1 MFEKTYFPGRYSRSG
16 ASAVAVCFT
25 LLFAG
30 GSSSGL
36 AQVVEENPA
45 PLIFGEQR
53 TGLGPEAV
61 SVEGDSTPIGV
72 DLKNLVIVNDLDNT
86 PVDPSWNRGGVDLS
100 DGGPVLQNTA
110 LQKKLEAFVGK
121 PLSQRLLNEIRAEII
136 RRYRSADK
144 PFVSV
149 VAPPQEVTGGTL
161 TLQVIEFKAG
171 SVTAEGNVWTPN
183 DYILDQV
190 RQRPG
195 EEIDA
200 SNLVQ
205 DLNWLNL
212 NPYRS
217 LGAVFEP
224 GTVPGATDIVLR
236 SNERRPW
243 TVYAGY
249 ANSGTASSGR
259 NRVFAGGNVAN
270 LPFLDHQLSYLSTFN
285 PESLGYGDVVN
296 VSHAPG
302 YASHAL
308 SYFAPIDIAGQVR
321 TKLQLTAGYVESG
334 SVLNS
339 FFDEF
344 SQSWAITSE
353 LAFPL
358 DLPGARQFDVF
369 VGFDVKR
376 QFSDIEFADTVVS
389 KSNDDVGQFR
399 LGARGQ
405 YGFNIGALDTDGIVE
420 AYAALSPSGILA
432 NSLNYTYFYGS
443 IEQISRWNQGFGI
456 SVALA
461 GQATG
466 DELPDLEK
474 IAIGGST
481 TVRGYSTNEVSGNS
495 GIYGSLEL
503 RSPVFRHDLGAGFG
517 FGAEAYAFFDAGYVW
532 DDSSDDRGLQ
542 SIGAG
547 VELAVSEYLTAT
559 VEAGHALSGGPDT
572 NQGETSI
579 FGTVVLRY

>member
-1 MFEKTYFPGRYSRSG
+1 MFEKTYSPGRCSRGG
-16 ASAVAVCFT
+16 ARAFAVWFT

-30 GSSSGL
+30 VSAPGL

-53 TGLGPEAV
+53 TGLGPQAV
-61 SVEGDSTPIGV
+61 
-72 DLKNLVIVNDLDNT
+72 
-86 PVDPSWNRGGVDLS
+86 S
-100 DGGPVLQNTA
+100 DGGKVLQNAA
-110 LQKKLEAFVGK
+110 LQRKLEAFVGK

-171 SVTAEGNVWTPN
+171 NVTAEGNVWTPN
-183 DYILDQV
+183 DYILDHV

-200 SNLVQ
+200 SSLVQ

-249 ANSGTASSGR
+249 ANSGTAASGR

-270 LPFLDHQLSYLSTFN
+270 LPFLDHQISYLSTFN
-285 PESLGYGDVVN
+285 PESLGYGDLVN

-302 YASHAL
+302 YASHAF
-308 SYFAPIDIAGQVR
+308 SYFAPIDIAGLVR

-339 FFDEF
+339 FFDEY

-369 VGFDVKR
+369 AGFDVKR

-405 YGFNIGALDTDGIVE
+405 YGFNFGALDTDGIFE
-420 AYAALSPSGILA
+420 AYAALSPANMLA
-432 NSLNYTYFYGS
+432 NSTNYAYFYGS
-443 IEQISRWNQGFGI
+443 VEQITRWKQGFGI
-456 SVALA
+456 SVGLA

-481 TVRGYSTNEVSGNS
+481 TVRGYTTNEVSGNS

-503 RSPVFRHDLGAGFG
+503 RSPVFRHDLGTDLA

-547 VELAVSEYLTAT
+547 LELAVSEYLTAT
-559 VEAGHALSGGPDT
+559 IEAGHALSGGPDT

>member
-1 MFEKTYFPGRYSRSG
+1 MFQKSQSSG
-16 ASAVAVCFT
+16 V
-25 LLFAG
+25 
-30 GSSSGL
+30 SSSCRAIAYAASFTVMLAGSYSSSL

-53 TGLGPEAV
+53 TGLGPAAV
-61 SVEGDSTPIGV
+61 SVDGDSTPIGV
-72 DLKNLVIVNDLDNT
+72 DLKRLVIVNDLDTSAPN
-86 PVDPSWNRGGVDLS
+86 PAWNRDGVDLS
-100 DGGPVLQNTA
+100 DGGKALQNA
-110 LQKKLEAFVGK
+110 AFQKKLESYVGK
-121 PLSQRLLNEIRAEII
+121 PLSQKLLNEIRADII
-136 RRYRSADK
+136 KRYRSADR

-171 SVTAEGNVWTPN
+171 EVTAEGNVWTPS
-183 DYILDQV
+183 DYILEQV

-200 SNLVQ
+200 SDLVQ

-259 NRVFAGGNVAN
+259 DRVFAGGNVAN

-285 PESLGYGDVVN
+285 PESLGYGDLVN
-296 VSHAPG
+296 VSHSPG

-369 VGFDVKR
+369 AGFDVKR
-376 QFSDIEFADTVVS
+376 QFSDIEFAETVVS

-399 LGARGQ
+399 VGARGR
-405 YGFNIGALDTDGIVE
+405 YGLNFGALDTDGVVE

-432 NSLNYTYFYGS
+432 NSTNYTYFYGS
-443 IEQISRWNQGFGI
+443 IDQITRLNQGFGI
-456 SVALA
+456 AVALA
-461 GQATG
+461 GQATA
-466 DELPDLEK
+466 DVLPDLEK

-481 TVRGYSTNEVSGNS
+481 TVRGYTTNELSGNS
-495 GIYGSLEL
+495 GIYGNLEL
-503 RSPVFRHDLGAGFG
+503 RSPVIRHDLGSGITLA
-517 FGAEAYAFFDAGYVW
+517 AEAYAFFDAGYVW
-532 DDSSDDRGLQ
+532 DDISDDRGLQ

-547 VELAVSEYLTAT
+547 VDFALSEYLTAT
-559 VEAGHALSGGPDT
+559 IEAGHALSGAPDT

-579 FGTVVLRY
+579 FGTVVIRY

>member
-1 MFEKTYFPGRYSRSG
+1 MRALSI
-16 ASAVAVCFT
+16 T
-25 LLFAG
+25 LLLAG
-30 GSSSGL
+30 FTGSGL

-53 TGLGPEAV
+53 SGLGPSAV

-72 DLKNLVIVNDLDNT
+72 DLKRLVILNELDRSA
-86 PVDPSWNRGGVDLS
+86 PDPAWDRSGVDLS
-100 DGGPVLQNTA
+100 DGGKTLQNA
-110 LQKKLEAFVGK
+110 AFQKRLEGYVGK
-121 PLSQRLLNEIRAEII
+121 PLSQKLLNEIRAEII
-136 RRYRSADK
+136 RRYRAADK

-171 SVTAEGNVWTPN
+171 EVTAEGNVWTPSG
-183 DYILDQV
+183 YILDHV
-190 RQRPG
+190 RQQPG

-249 ANSGTASSGR
+249 ANSGTAASGR
-259 NRVFAGGNVAN
+259 DRVFAGGNVAN
-270 LPFLDHQLSYLSTFN
+270 LPFLDHQLSYLSTLN

-296 VSHAPG
+296 VTHAPG

-334 SVLNS
+334 SVLNP

-358 DLPGARQFDVF
+358 DLPGTRQFDVF
-369 VGFDVKR
+369 AGFDVKR

-399 LGARGQ
+399 VGARGR
-405 YGFNIGALDTDGIVE
+405 YGFNYGSLDTDGVVE
-420 AYAALSPSGILA
+420 AYAALSPGGILA
-432 NSLNYTYFYGS
+432 NSTSYTYFYGS
-443 IEQISRWNQGFGI
+443 VEQITRLNQGFGL
-456 SVALA
+456 SFALA
-461 GQATG
+461 GQATA
-466 DELPDLEK
+466 DTLPDLEK
-474 IAIGGST
+474 IAIGGSA
-481 TVRGYSTNEVSGNS
+481 TVRGYTTNEISGNS
-495 GIYGSLEL
+495 GVYGSLEL
-503 RSPVFRHDLGAGFG
+503 RSPIFGHDFG
-517 FGAEAYAFFDAGYVW
+517 SGLTLGAEAYAFFDAGYVW
-532 DDSSDDRGLQ
+532 DDTSDDRGIQ
-542 SIGAG
+542 SVGAG

-559 VEAGHALSGGPDT
+559 IEAGHALSGAPDT
-572 NQGETSI
+572 QQGETSI
-579 FGTVVLRY
+579 FGTFVIRY

>member
-1 MFEKTYFPGRYSRSG
+1 MFQKTHSSGRYSSSRAGVRALSI
-16 ASAVAVCFT
+16 T
-25 LLFAG
+25 LLLAG
-30 GSSSGL
+30 FTGSGL

-53 TGLGPEAV
+53 SGLGPSAV

-72 DLKNLVIVNDLDNT
+72 DLKRLVILNELDRSA
-86 PVDPSWNRGGVDLS
+86 PDPAWDRSGVDLS
-100 DGGPVLQNTA
+100 DGGKTLQNA
-110 LQKKLEAFVGK
+110 AFQKRLEGYVGK
-121 PLSQRLLNEIRAEII
+121 PLSQKLLNEIRAEII
-136 RRYRSADK
+136 RRYRAADK

-171 SVTAEGNVWTPN
+171 EVTAEGNVWTPSG
-183 DYILDQV
+183 YILDHV
-190 RQRPG
+190 RQQPG

-249 ANSGTASSGR
+249 ANSGTAASGR
-259 NRVFAGGNVAN
+259 DRVFAGGNVAN
-270 LPFLDHQLSYLSTFN
+270 LPFLDHQLSYLSTLN

-296 VSHAPG
+296 VTHAPG

-334 SVLNS
+334 SVLNP

-358 DLPGARQFDVF
+358 DLPGTRQFDVF
-369 VGFDVKR
+369 AGFDVKR

-399 LGARGQ
+399 VGARGR
-405 YGFNIGALDTDGIVE
+405 YGFNYGSLDTDGVVE
-420 AYAALSPSGILA
+420 AYAALSPGGILA
-432 NSLNYTYFYGS
+432 NSTSYTYFYGS
-443 IEQISRWNQGFGI
+443 VEQITRLNQGFGL
-456 SVALA
+456 SFALA
-461 GQATG
+461 GQATA
-466 DELPDLEK
+466 DTLPDLEK
-474 IAIGGST
+474 IAIGGSA
-481 TVRGYSTNEVSGNS
+481 TVRGYTTNEISGNS
-495 GIYGSLEL
+495 GVYGSLEL
-503 RSPVFRHDLGAGFG
+503 RSPIFGHDFG
-517 FGAEAYAFFDAGYVW
+517 SGLTLGAEAYAFFDAGYVW
-532 DDSSDDRGLQ
+532 DDTSDDRGIQ
-542 SIGAG
+542 SVGAG

-559 VEAGHALSGGPDT
+559 IEAGHALSGAPDT
-572 NQGETSI
+572 QQGETSI
-579 FGTVVLRY
+579 FGTFVIRY